1 MHPIFD
7 LETETA
13 LDAYLNRHPNIGS
26 REHAVE
32 KIVKLWLAENGF
44 LSVHQT
50 GTRPEEL
57 DASND
62 D

>member
-7 LETETA
+7 QETETA
-13 LDAYLNRHPNIGS
+13 LDAYLNRHPEITS

-32 KIVKLWLAENGF
+32 KVVKLWLSENGF
-44 LSVHQT
+44 LNVHQT